1 MDQLIFIVLSVAIIQ
16 LSCACYITNCPIGG
30 KRSLLLGNNLIS
42 HQCPRCGLNGQCFG
56 SSICCTGLA
65 CRIGHPFD
73 VRQCSLENRSVT
85 PCDVNTSICSAVSN
99 GRCAA
104 NGVCC
109 SADSCQMDKSCLVSN
124 QERDDSSREDYL
136 AQAEIMLFE

>member
-1 MDQLIFIVLSVAIIQ
+1 MHQLIFIVLSVAIIQ

-65 CRIGHPFD
+65 CP
-73 VRQCSLENRSVT
+73 
-85 PCDVNTSICSAVSN
+85 VSN